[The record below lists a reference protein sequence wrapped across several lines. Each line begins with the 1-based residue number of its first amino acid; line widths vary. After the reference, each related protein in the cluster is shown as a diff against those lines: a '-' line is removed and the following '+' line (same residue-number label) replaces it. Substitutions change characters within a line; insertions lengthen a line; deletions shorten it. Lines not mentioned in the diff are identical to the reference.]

1 MPAKSPYAPGPL
13 HNIPD
18 IANQAGVSTKT
29 VRRLIKS
36 GDLIAHK
43 IGNQWRISDDDWN
56 LYLRTRRGANLA
68 DNRGH
73 E

>member
-13 HNIPD
+13 HNIIY
-18 IANQAGVSTKT
+18 IADQADVSPKT

-43 IGNQWRISDDDWN
+43 IRNQWRISDEDWN

-68 DNRGH
+68 DDGGH
-73 E
+73 K